1 MKLGAW
7 DPFFVVQDE
16 TKKNEVQCQV
26 WHDIDPSMIKGN
38 KRKEE
43 VSVLISLIGNED
55 MNELLSSDVVK

>member
-26 WHDIDPSMIKGN
+26 WHDIGPSMIKGN